1 MIELGTGES
10 ALSNRQTST
19 PFAVSEKKAKLTPRP
34 SQDAPKGK
42 FCPGRT
48 FPTLVLTFIF
58 PLPEDEDCAV
68 SQGRSTVFTTGKGWD
83 RAVVVAGRRDS
94 NLEEHFRDRFDVGM
108 DQVYTADRERA
119 TR

>member
-58 PLPEDEDCAV
+58 PVLTFIFPLREDEDCAV
-68 SQGRSTVFTTGKGWD
+68 SQGRSTAFMTGKW
-83 RAVVVAGRRDS
+83 
-94 NLEEHFRDRFDVGM
+94 
-108 DQVYTADRERA
+108 
-119 TR
+119 